1 MDFFEKLRNYE
12 PEPPRREKTPEELME
27 EKIRAL
33 MADPDVHKIVE
44 DMLDK
49 IKRNCMQAAERGEK
63 RLCGFLRG
71 YSSDW
76 YDKDG
81 YSHPREYYSRF
92 YPWENG
98 VRQTTERITF
108 DFQNLYQTNIYAYD
122 LWEDQQ
128 AILRMLTDRMRE
140 EGFPDG
146 VLSAACHTIEWRMK
160 EGVPESARQG
170 WGKYTAQYTDSYVIE
185 VDIRW

>member
-63 RLCGFLRG
+63 RLCGFLR
-71 YSSDW
+71 
-76 YDKDG
+76 
-81 YSHPREYYSRF
+81 
-92 YPWENG
+92 
-98 VRQTTERITF
+98 
-108 DFQNLYQTNIYAYD
+108 
-122 LWEDQQ
+122 
-128 AILRMLTDRMRE
+128 
-140 EGFPDG
+140 
-146 VLSAACHTIEWRMK
+146 
-160 EGVPESARQG
+160 
-170 WGKYTAQYTDSYVIE
+170 
-185 VDIRW
+185 